1 MRFELQEG
9 IYYRSN
15 PQIGNSFCIITL
27 RAENNSHISEIGNL
41 VGSVWKRLTKLKNGI
56 LTDLEIDPKHRKKGN
71 LSILV
76 AYGSK
81 IFDIP
86 DSRKP
91 RPSTFTDNWNFK
103 PPKSEGGGSII
114 QGSEM
119 TYSPKL
125 AENHLLLDHVIFQ
138 FIAENGFY
146 TARAVVDT
154 WKELHQWEKKTG
166 NSPLRIT
173 GLYTGFQRAD
183 QRNWQGF
190 HDGVSN
196 LKSRERPYV
205 ISIDSRYLNSQDKW
219 TLHGTYLAF
228 IRIAIDLEMW
238 EDTSVMEQVKL
249 IGRDKLT
256 GCPLIGIDRNGKP
269 VKDNRCPVP
278 GTTEVIDRGNEYF
291 RDYTH
296 YGIRTEDKILQ
307 HSHIRHTRP
316 MERFPVWDRKSSRIY
331 RQGFEFLVDSRDYP
345 GFVAGLNFVSFQNSP
360 ERLFRTLTYPSA
372 IPPKIRGT
380 KQLRNFEKYFSVL
393 GAGIFFV
400 PPVVNDEPFPGAR
413 IFLSN
418 KELRNLTE
426 SMTQRF

>member
-27 RAENNSHISEIGNL
+27 RAENNSHISAIGNL
-41 VGSVWKRLTKLKNGI
+41 VGRVWKRLTKLKNGI
-56 LTDLEIDPKHRKKGN
+56 LTDLDIDPKHRKKGN

-76 AYGSK
+76 AYGPK

-86 DSRKP
+86 DSKKP
-91 RPSTFTDNWNFK
+91 RPLSFTDNWNFK
-103 PPKSEGGGSII
+103 PPNSKGGGSII
-114 QGSEM
+114 EGSEM
-119 TYSPKL
+119 RYSPKL
-125 AENHLLLDHVIFQ
+125 VESHLLFDHVILQ

-146 TARAVVDT
+146 TARAAIDT
-154 WKELHQWEKKTG
+154 WKELHQWGKKTG

-183 QRNWQGF
+183 KRNWQGF

-205 ISIDSRYLNSQDKW
+205 ISIDSRYLNAQDKW

-238 EDTSVMEQVKL
+238 EDTDIIVQEKL

-269 VKDNRCPVP
+269 VKDARCPAP
-278 GTTEVIDRGNEYF
+278 GTKEVIDPGNEYF
-291 RDYTH
+291 RDIPH

-307 HSHIRHTRP
+307 HNHIRHTRP
-316 MERFPVWDRKSSRIY
+316 LERIPIWDRKSSRIY
-331 RQGFEFLVDSRDYP
+331 RQGFEFLVNSHDYP

-360 ERLFRTLTYPSA
+360 ERLFRTLTYPST
-372 IPPKIRGT
+372 IPKIRGT
-380 KQLRNFEKYFSVL
+380 KPLRNFEKYFSVL
-393 GAGIFFV
+393 GAGIFFA
-400 PPVVNDEPFPGAR
+400 PPVVNDEPYPGAR
-413 IFLSN
+413 IFFSN
-418 KELRNLTE
+418 KELRNLT
-426 SMTQRF
+426 RVG